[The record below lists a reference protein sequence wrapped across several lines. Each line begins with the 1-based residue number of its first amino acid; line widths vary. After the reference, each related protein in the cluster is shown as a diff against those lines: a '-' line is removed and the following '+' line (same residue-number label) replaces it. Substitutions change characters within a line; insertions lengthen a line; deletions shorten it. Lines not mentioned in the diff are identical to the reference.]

1 MFGRHAKGHIDNYS
15 YYASDVPFGRY
26 RIKLQPRSGPGSFGR
41 LIDVC
46 QHDEKVEVPREFAR
60 VHIIPLLVDAN
71 SVSLDPPDSVQ
82 VSKFQNTLDD
92 TDISDLFKQ
101 GVADQVPYGYYTL
114 EVSLPLGYI
123 KREVDVFQ
131 PDVWVFSG
139 SPAFYG
145 DADTSG
151 PGNVIR
157 GELKNIPANER
168 PIFMTMSGI
177 YFPYTI
183 NSVVSDT
190 GNGSGSFSFIGKNP
204 SGKFMLYTIG
214 KSGILD
220 AREFG
225 IPRDSVITVDLS
237 HRTPPTVDNAP

>member
-1 MFGRHAKGHIDNYS
+1 M
-15 YYASDVPFGRY
+15 
-26 RIKLQPRSGPGSFGR
+26 
-41 LIDVC
+41 
-46 QHDEKVEVPREFAR
+46 
-60 VHIIPLLVDAN
+60 
-71 SVSLDPPDSVQ
+71 
-82 VSKFQNTLDD
+82 
-92 TDISDLFKQ
+92 
-101 GVADQVPYGYYTL
+101 
-114 EVSLPLGYI
+114 GYI

-177 YFPYTI
+177 YFSYTI
-183 NSVVSDT
+183 NSVVSET

-237 HRTPPTVDNAP
+237 HRTPPPSTTRRDKFAGRATTTDAREHSAQTIRICGPSIPICGTSPS